1 MEFDYAS
8 PGMVGLETALP
19 LALRLVK
26 EKVVSLSDLI
36 LKFTANPAKILGI
49 PKGTL
54 SQGADA
60 DITVIDTS
68 VKKKVDVN
76 QFKSRSKNSPFQG
89 WELEGTA
96 LYTIVKGKV
105 VKDLNGIVV

>member
-1 MEFDYAS
+1 M
-8 PGMVGLETALP
+8 
-19 LALRLVK
+19 K
-26 EKVVSLSDLI
+26 EKVLSLPDLI

-54 SQGADA
+54 SPGADA

-76 QFKSRSKNSPFQG
+76 QFKSRSKNSPFHG
-89 WELEGTA
+89 WELEGTV

-105 VKDLNGIVV
+105 VKDLNGIVA